1 MTKFILSTRI
11 QQIGIKPDGI
21 KSKTEYVEGKISF
34 FLEVEEN
41 QIIIVEARHLLST
54 DKIGR
59 ETYTCNG
66 IGYVKI
72 TEHFY
77 GYLNHAISAY
87 IQMVLHTDDI
97 HCDLDVLKK
106 IQNVFDE
113 LSKRDDILKL
123 IETFRK

>member
-1 MTKFILSTRI
+1 MTKFILSTRNAT
-11 QQIGIKPDGI
+11 IGIKPDGI

-34 FLEVEEN
+34 FLESDEN
-41 QIIIVEARHLLST
+41 QIVITEARHLLPT

-59 ETYTCNG
+59 ETYTCDG

-106 IQNVFDE
+106 IQSVFDE
-113 LSKRDDILKL
+113 LSKSDDMKKL
-123 IETFRK
+123 IEEFRK

>member
-1 MTKFILSTRI
+1 LKFILSTRNTT
-11 QQIGIKPDGI
+11 IGIKPDGI

-34 FLEVEEN
+34 FLESDEN
-41 QIIIVEARHLLST
+41 QLIITEARHLLPT

-59 ETYTCNG
+59 ETFTCNG

-77 GYLNHAISAY
+77 GYLNHAISGY
-87 IQMVLHTDDI
+87 LQMILHTDDEI

-106 IQNVFDE
+106 IQSVFDE
-113 LSKRDDILKL
+113 LSKSEDVGKL
-123 IETFRK
+123 IKSFRK